1 MVAKFRLHSAIG
13 LIFFITVLGELC
25 SCNDATEKLPD
36 TSGIDIQLKTR
47 RFDTDLYSI
56 DTNNINEG
64 LNQLKI
70 KYPHFLDYFLDT
82 LMAYGIKENYA
93 DTSTP
98 IKEGLKPFLVYKD
111 YKELEE
117 YIKKQYP
124 DTKETDKALLDG
136 FKLLKFYYPNH
147 NIPEILYLNMG
158 LSRWTSF
165 AVDSNT
171 MCIGL
176 DMFLGDEFPWYTS
189 VGEPV
194 YMRTHR
200 RRAYIPVSVFTT
212 LYRIGVPMKTQDK
225 SLLELMLQ
233 RGKEKYFV
241 HKILPTIPDSVLFGF
256 TARQMEWCEKSEAWA
271 YNFFVKNQLLY
282 SSEAQNIMPYVTD
295 GPFARGMEAANAEEK
310 LTPGNIGSWIGY
322 RMIQSYMEQNKNLSL
337 PELISKQLNI
347 ETFLTDAK
355 YKPR

>member
-1 MVAKFRLHSAIG
+1 MAMNFNIQAKKL
-13 LIFFITVLGELC
+13 LLTL
-25 SCNDATEKLPD
+25 ATGVVTIAACTNPSEKVPD
-36 TSGIDIQLKTR
+36 TSGISIELKTR
-47 RFDTDLYSI
+47 RFDTELYAI
-56 DTNNINEG
+56 DTNNIGEG

-70 KYPHFLDYFLDT
+70 KFPEFLDYFLDT
-82 LMAYGIKENYA
+82 IMAYGIKGNYA
-93 DTSTP
+93 DTSAA
-98 IKEGLKPFLVYKD
+98 IREGLKPFLVYKD
-111 YKELEE
+111 YVELEK

-124 DTKETDKALLDG
+124 ETKETDKSLQDG
-136 FKLLKFYYPNH
+136 FKLMKYYFPDYKVPN
-147 NIPEILYLNMG
+147 IIYLNMG

-189 VGEPV
+189 VGEPA

-200 RRAYIPVSVFTT
+200 RKEYIPVSVFST
-212 LYRIGVPMKTQDK
+212 LYKIALPIKIQDK

-241 HKILPTIPDSVLFGF
+241 HKVLPSVPDSVLFGF
-256 TARQMEWCEKSEAWA
+256 SSKQIQWCEKNEAWA

-282 SSEAQNIMPYVTD
+282 SKEAQNVMPYVTD
-295 GPFARGMEAANAEEK
+295 GPFARGMEAANADEK

-322 RMIQSYMEQNKNLSL
+322 RMIQSYMAQHGDVSLS
-337 PELISKQLNI
+337 ELLKKELNA
-347 ETFLTDAK
+347 ETFLNEAK